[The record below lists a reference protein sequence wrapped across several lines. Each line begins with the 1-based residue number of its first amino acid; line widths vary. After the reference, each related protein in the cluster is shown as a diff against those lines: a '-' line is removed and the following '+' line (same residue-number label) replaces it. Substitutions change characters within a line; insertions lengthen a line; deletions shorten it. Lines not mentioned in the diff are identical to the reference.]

1 MHCIA
6 PHFRGRSRLF
16 LQEPLDASLPPQHF
30 PRDYNYYLLAFKR
43 VGQEYLA
50 PELLENKGHGKA
62 VDWWSLGTLLFE
74 MMTGLPP
81 FYDQN
86 MQRMYDK
93 ILHSPLR
100 VPEYVG
106 ADAKSILAG
115 LLQRKHV
122 RHIKQTILIIHP
134 K

>member
-1 MHCIA
+1 M
-6 PHFRGRSRLF
+6 
-16 LQEPLDASLPPQHF
+16 
-30 PRDYNYYLLAFKR
+30 
-43 VGQEYLA
+43 A